1 MTIDRLF
8 SRTGLEVRASGLS
21 RTFNIGTQQTHA
33 LNDVSAHVQPG
44 EIVGIQGPSGG
55 GKTTLLHI
63 LGGIERADSGQVL
76 VGNHEVTALRDQ
88 DRLAAFRLRE
98 VGFVFQAFNLIPGLT
113 ILDNLQF
120 PMSIAGVASAQS
132 AERGR
137 ELLSLVGVSHKE
149 RSRPDELSG
158 GEQQRVAI
166 ALALANDPPL
176 ILADEP
182 TGNLDSRNSE
192 TVIELLIRLARL
204 GKTVIVSTHDQ
215 LIARSVDR
223 VLHMRDGRLSD

>member
-1 MTIDRLF
+1 MTIDKLF

-21 RTFNIGTQQTHA
+21 RTFKIGAQQTRA
-33 LNDVSAHVQPG
+33 LDGVSAHVRPG
-44 EIVGIQGPSGG
+44 EIVGVQGPSGG
-55 GKTTLLHI
+55 GKTTFLQI

-76 VGNHEVTALRDQ
+76 VGDHEVTALRDQ

-113 ILDNLQF
+113 ILENLQF

-132 AERGR
+132 ATRGR

-158 GEQQRVAI
+158 GEQQRAAV

-176 ILADEP
+176 LIADEP

-192 TVIELLIRLARL
+192 TVIELLVRLARL

-215 LIARSVDR
+215 LIARHLDR